1 MLGYSSWNQ
10 TGVRVQKIFFH
21 FFSEDS
27 NAFHWM
33 NKGLKEDFPR
43 IWNVVWK
50 LGYIRCRGG
59 PKLYAGKRHI
69 WCTMKIISKISSTC
83 MSWISLHE
91 EAPARSLKMS
101 LIRRNCKLFF
111 SYISIHHWETR
122 LTAIWLI
129 DRRISLCSKLCFLTG
144 KSHSLYLAVCMFS
157 LNRSLIR
164 NSVGRGSIVIILIK
178 Q

>member
-91 EAPARSLKMS
+91 EAPARSLKIS
-101 LIRRNCKLFF
+101 LIRWNCKLFLAT
-111 SYISIHHWETR
+111 SQSIIGKLDWLR
-122 LTAIWLI
+122 SDWLTEEFHYVPSSAFWLERVIHFIWQ
-129 DRRISLCSKLCFLTG
+129 CVCFL
-144 KSHSLYLAVCMFS
+144 
-157 LNRSLIR
+157 
-164 NSVGRGSIVIILIK
+164 
-178 Q
+178 